1 MRRSWLSTGCCRRCW
16 ASPISSSPAT
26 QQRGLPAQALV
37 FQPKRVLDVASQRV
51 LAIGLT
57 HRSHWLAELG
67 SSKSAIASAVRPALA
82 TRRWRRRA
90 RSDPSPEGVSTA
102 RPSSTFAPPSPWR
115 SPPFAIPATIATARG
130 SSLRPGPPRLLRVA
144 GLRPLRA
151 GPPGRRR
158 VFARTPDSVQQ
169 QPLHGVT
176 ASSPDRRTNRCASS
190 TRFSLII
197 GLPSSSCLEAC
208 TRQPC
213 RQLIEQHRIGSNGRQ
228 CTARRPRRS
237 PAG

>member
-130 SSLRPGPPRLLRVA
+130 SSLRPGPPRILFGWLDCGRFAPGRLA
-144 GLRPLRA
+144 GVGSSL
-151 GPPGRRR
+151 GPPTPFNSSRFMASRPVHPTGGRTAAP
-158 VFARTPDSVQQ
+158 ARLD
-169 QPLHGVT
+169 
-176 ASSPDRRTNRCASS
+176 
-190 TRFSLII
+190 F
-197 GLPSSSCLEAC
+197 
-208 TRQPC
+208 
-213 RQLIEQHRIGSNGRQ
+213 
-228 CTARRPRRS
+228 RS
-237 PAG
+237 